1 MAFITIKQYA
11 DQNGFNSVQLVYYY
25 IKSNRLKAK
34 KIGRNYIISE
44 KAKIKNK

>member
-1 MAFITIKQYA
+1 MALITIKEYA
-11 DQNGFNSVQLVYYY
+11 EMHGYGSVQLVYYY

-44 KAKIKNK
+44 KAKIKSK